1 MLFVCVSKLLQ
12 ATLEEVSSERDQL
25 ELEKENMSEQLME
38 KVHGVLCTVI
48 ANHS

>member
-12 ATLEEVSSERDQL
+12 ATLEEVSSDRNQL

-38 KVHGVLCTVI
+38 KVECCAQL
-48 ANHS
+48 

>member
-25 ELEKENMSEQLME
+25 ELEKDNMSEQLME
-38 KVHGVLCTVI
+38 KVECYAEL
-48 ANHS
+48 AKHS